1 MAHNHRMQG
10 IADPYINQRNAM
22 IAREQDTRSRMQMPH
37 ASEGYAGLEGHSEM
51 QNFLGSDG
59 MSDSDTTTDYELG
72 AFDVPVNP
80 AVRAFQESGHGV
92 QVFEGYKGQ

>member
-10 IADPYINQRNAM
+10 IADPYINQRNEM
-22 IAREQDTRSRMQMPH
+22 LAREQDTRSRMQMPH
-37 ASEGYAGLEGHSEM
+37 ASEGYPSLEGYSEM
-51 QNFLGSDG
+51 GEEYDPEEGTGGGSDR
-59 MSDSDTTTDYELG
+59 DLG

-92 QVFEGYKGQ
+92 QVFEGYRGQ